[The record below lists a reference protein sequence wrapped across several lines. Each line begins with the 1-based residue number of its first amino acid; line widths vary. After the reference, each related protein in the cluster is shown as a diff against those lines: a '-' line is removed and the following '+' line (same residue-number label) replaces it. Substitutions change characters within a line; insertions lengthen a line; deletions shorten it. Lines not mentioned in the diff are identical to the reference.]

1 MNISFLGY
9 TETQCIMIKYL
20 KKKICGDLTLMNKNK
35 VFEKMN
41 KIYRV
46 KIVIIWK
53 I

>member
-1 MNISFLGY
+1 MNISLLGY
-9 TETQCIMIKYL
+9 TETQSIMIKYL
-20 KKKICGDLTLMNKNK
+20 KKICGDLTLVNKNK